1 MLRSISFLLVT
12 ILFVGLWSCTT
23 PSLEG
28 DLCQRT
34 FTPYPDLNPQRVE
47 NRGNELFVEGMVAYN
62 AKDYAG
68 AVEKLKPFVQKR
80 NSDRSAQLYLACS
93 YLALNKPYDAEL
105 ALDHVENGNLKQFRD
120 EAEWF
125 TVVCWVCSD
134 QLDRARIGA
143 KKIADRKHTYQKQA
157 ADLLSELGS

>member
-1 MLRSISFLLVT
+1 MMRSIPVLLCT
-12 ILFVGLWSCTT
+12 ILFLGLGSCTT
-23 PSLEG
+23 PSVEG
-28 DLCQRT
+28 NLCQRT
-34 FTPYPDLNPQRVE
+34 FMPYPDLNP
-47 NRGNELFVEGMVAYN
+47 NRIGNRQNDLFIDGMIAYN
-62 AKDYAG
+62 DKDYAG
-68 AVEKLKPFVQKR
+68 AVEKLKPFVMKR

-105 ALDHVENGNLKQFRD
+105 ALDHVENGNLGQYKD

-134 QLDRARIGA
+134 QLDRARSGA
-143 KKIADRKHTYQKQA
+143 KKIADRKHTYQQQA

>member
-1 MLRSISFLLVT
+1 M
-12 ILFVGLWSCTT
+12 GH
-23 PSLEG
+23 
-28 DLCQRT
+28 
-34 FTPYPDLNPQRVE
+34 
-47 NRGNELFVEGMVAYN
+47 VAYN
-62 AKDYAG
+62 AKDCAV
-68 AVEKLKPFVQKR
+68 VEKLKVFVQKR

-105 ALDHVENGNLKQFRD
+105 ALDHVENGGLGQFRD
-120 EAEWF
+120 EVEWY

-143 KKIADRKHTYQKQA
+143 KKIADRKHTYQQQA